1 MKLLIQ
7 PFIHNIDI
15 ISIII
20 LITSL
25 LSYEMK
31 NKTKLFTLI
40 ITSITVLMIIY
51 FIVRFPI
58 LFWLI
63 IIPGIPP
70 F

>member
-58 LFWLI
+58 LFWFI

>member
-1 MKLLIQ
+1 
-7 PFIHNIDI
+7 
-15 ISIII
+15 
-20 LITSL
+20 
-25 LSYEMK
+25 MK